1 MSNLF
6 LNVNLRTFC
15 HATEDPSR
23 VRQALEF
30 LLPDGTL
37 TESRTTG
44 HHGNPI
50 VVFETRTDKKSTAKD
65 FWKRM
70 TESITSK
77 EMLTSL
83 DTMIDGNCV
92 MHARL
97 DKQKAY
103 LGEIEIVKHEDVIAV
118 SSKIESYP
126 KKREIA
132 LENAIQFFGKL
143 R

>member
-1 MSNLF
+1 VF
-6 LNVNLRTFC
+6 LNVSLRTFC
-15 HATEDPSR
+15 HATEDCSK
-23 VRQALEF
+23 VEQALEF
-30 LLPDGTL
+30 LLPDGAT
-37 TESRTTG
+37 SKRNTTG

-50 VVFETRTDKKSTAKD
+50 VVYEVRTDRKSEARE

-70 TESITSK
+70 MESIASK
-77 EMLTSL
+77 DTLADL
-83 DTMIDGNCV
+83 DSMVDEDCIL
-92 MHARL
+92 HARL

-132 LENAIQFFGKL
+132 IKNASEFFGSK

>member
-1 MSNLF
+1 MS
-6 LNVNLRTFC
+6 LRTFC

-37 TESRTTG
+37 TESKTTG

-50 VVFETRTDKKSTAKD
+50 VVYQTRTDKKSAARD
-65 FWKRM
+65 FWRRM
-70 TESITSK
+70 MESIRSE
-77 EMLTSL
+77 EMLAGL
-83 DTMIDGNCV
+83 DMMIDENCV
-92 MHARL
+92 LHARL

-103 LGEIEIVKHEDVIAV
+103 QGEIEIVKHEDVIAV

-126 KKREIA
+126 KKRDIA
-132 LENAIQFFGKL
+132 LENAIQFFGQQ